1 MYASYLSSSGKVY
14 VCMCVCEREEG
25 GVGGEEREE
34 VADLQMCQNGEP
46 W

>member
-14 VCMCVCEREEG
+14 VCMCMCEREE
-25 GVGGEEREE
+25 VEGGEEREE